1 MAQQTQQAP
10 DPRGRGDEEL
20 TIAEMTRLM
29 DVAAAL
35 RNERLTAEQ
44 QLNIEET
51 KTLLRK
57 RLLESAKVSGD
68 PVTDQEI
75 DAAIEA
81 YYERQ
86 HEFQPPQPGVETFLA
101 SVYVRR
107 GAIAK
112 VALAVATVAMLWWSV
127 FAFGL
132 VGPKRTERVLNN
144 LLGEVQA
151 TAAVVEEL
159 AVVPDLKVRAAQLL
173 GQAQAARESGD
184 AAELQAIQS
193 QLASQAALLRQ
204 EYTIAVVADRGEQSG
219 IDRYFTDAS
228 GERVS
233 GYYLIVQ
240 AESPDGQVIPMAIR
254 DAETGKTTT
263 VRRWAEQVPKEVY
276 DQIAADKQA
285 DGVVDARVVATKESG
300 REKPTVQITSAI
312 GEPIARG
319 RQITQW

>member
-1 MAQQTQQAP
+1 
-10 DPRGRGDEEL
+10 
-20 TIAEMTRLM
+20 M

-35 RNERLTAEQ
+35 RKERLTAEQ

-51 KTLLRK
+51 KQLLRK
-57 RLLESAKVSGD
+57 RLLESARVSGD

-75 DAAIEA
+75 DAAIDA

-86 HEFQPPQPGVETFLA
+86 HEFQPPEPGMETFLA
-101 SVYVRR
+101 SLYVRR

-132 VGPKRTERVLNN
+132 VGQKRTDRVLNN

-151 TAAVVEEL
+151 TAAAVEEL

-184 AAELQAIQS
+184 AAELQSIQS
-193 QLASQAALLRQ
+193 QLASQAALLKQ
-204 EYTIAVVADRGEQSG
+204 EYTIAIVTGKGEQSG
-219 IDRYFTDAS
+219 IDRYYQDAS
-228 GERVS
+228 GQRVS
-233 GYYLIVQ
+233 GYYVIVQ

-254 DAETGKTTT
+254 DAESGKMTT
-263 VRRWAEQVPKEVY
+263 VRRWAEQVPQEVY
-276 DQIAADKQA
+276 EQIAADKQA
-285 DGVVDARVVATKESG
+285 DGVVDARVFATKEKG
-300 REKPTVQITSAI
+300 REQPRVQLTSAA
-312 GEPIARG
+312 GEPLVRG
-319 RQITQW
+319 RQILQW